1 MPMAIANERMAN
13 ERMANERMEDGIKV
27 YTVLVDGIHK

>member
-1 MPMAIANERMAN
+1 MPMAIAN